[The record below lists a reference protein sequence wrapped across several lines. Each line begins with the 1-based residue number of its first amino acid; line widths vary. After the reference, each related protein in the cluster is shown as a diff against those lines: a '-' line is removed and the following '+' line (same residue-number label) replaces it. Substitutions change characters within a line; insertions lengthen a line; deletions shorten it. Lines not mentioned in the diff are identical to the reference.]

1 MKSSLLKTGLCSVL
15 FGLAL
20 TGCATRYNYA
30 NYREH
35 FPRSILVLPPLNET
49 TDVNAT
55 YGYLSTVT
63 MPIAEMGYYVY
74 PVVVVDHFF
83 KENGMPTPGEMHQ
96 AAPKKIYE
104 IMGADAVLYITLK
117 QYGSKYLVISST
129 TCVEAHGKLV
139 DTRTETVLWE
149 GKVMAQ
155 QGSNGLLGALVDQI
169 VSQAT
174 DAAHQ
179 VAIIA
184 NRQYAADGTGLLYGP
199 RSPKY
204 RKE

>member
-1 MKSSLLKTGLCSVL
+1 MKGSLLKIGLCGVL
-15 FGLAL
+15 LGVAL
-20 TGCATRYNYA
+20 TGCVTKYDYA
-30 NYREH
+30 NYQQH
-35 FPRSILVLPPLNET
+35 FPRSILILPPLNET
-49 TDVNAT
+49 TEVNAT

-96 AAPKKIYE
+96 APPKKIYE

-117 QYGSKYLVISST
+117 QYGSTYLIIGST
-129 TCVEAHGKLV
+129 TCVEARGKLV

-149 GKVMAQ
+149 GTVRAQ
-155 QGSNGLLGALVDQI
+155 QGSSGLLGALVDQI
-169 VSQAT
+169 ISQAT

-179 VAIIA
+179 VAIMA
-184 NRQYAADGTGLLYGP
+184 NAQYAVKGKGLLYGP

-204 RKE
+204 QKE